1 MDYIKIL
8 KQEIENCA
16 ADCNLFVDIDILTAK
31 IVIAYKK
38 ALEHYT
44 DEDIRNRLT
53 PLENERLNASIL
65 LLRAYESDN
74 TEEIIAITTL
84 LYDSL
89 DTD

>member
-16 ADCNLFVDIDILTAK
+16 ADCNLFVDIDILTGK

-38 ALEHYT
+38 ALEHFT
-44 DEDIRNRLT
+44 DEDIRKRLT

-84 LYDSL
+84 LYESL
-89 DTD
+89 DTN